1 VTVEQFVRAAGKIRK
16 LTDEEFAVLV
26 QLVEEAQVDA
36 EDAVVGRVCDALADA
51 IEEVREA
58 ERVAVR
64 FKSA

>member
-1 VTVEQFVRAAGKIRK
+1 MTVEMFVRAAGKIRK

-26 QLVEEAQVDA
+26 QLVEEEQVNADEA
-36 EDAVVGRVCDALADA
+36 LVGRVCDALADA

>member
-1 VTVEQFVRAAGKIRK
+1 MTVEMFVRASGKIRK

-26 QLVEEAQVDA
+26 QLVEEEQVDA
-36 EDAVVGRVCDALADA
+36 DEALVGRVCDALADA

>member
-1 VTVEQFVRAAGKIRK
+1 MTVEMFVRAAGKIRK

-26 QLVEEAQVDA
+26 QLVEEQEVNAK
-36 EDAVVGRVCDALADA
+36 EELVGRVCDALADA